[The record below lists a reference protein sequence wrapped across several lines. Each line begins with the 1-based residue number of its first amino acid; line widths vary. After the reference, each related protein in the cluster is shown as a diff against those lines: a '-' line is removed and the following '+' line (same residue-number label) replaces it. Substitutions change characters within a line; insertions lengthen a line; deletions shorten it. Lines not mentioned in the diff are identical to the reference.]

1 MSTLLTAH
9 ALHVETAFG
18 PLFNTLSFTL
28 KKVDRIGLIG
38 HNGCGKST
46 LLQVLDGTLAPT
58 SGSVS
63 LAGQCLM
70 ARVEQHLPEALRS
83 QSLLQAVLAPLPADV
98 REAQRWLAERLLA
111 QMGFTPAV
119 MEQQTTTL
127 SGCLL

>member
-28 KKVDRIGLIG
+28 KKGDRIGLIG

-83 QSLLQAVLAPLPADV
+83 QSLLQAVLAPLPVDA
-98 REAQRWLAERLLA
+98 RGKHSAGWPNACWRRWASRRRSWSSK
-111 QMGFTPAV
+111 PAP
-119 MEQQTTTL
+119 
-127 SGCLL
+127 